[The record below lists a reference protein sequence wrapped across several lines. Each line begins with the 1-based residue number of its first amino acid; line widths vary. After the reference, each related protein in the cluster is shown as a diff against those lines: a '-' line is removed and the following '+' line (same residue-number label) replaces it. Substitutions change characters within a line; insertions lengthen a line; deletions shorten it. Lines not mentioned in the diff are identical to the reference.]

1 MIFTQVEPPF
11 DEKVITNMLE
21 RAAYAALQHE
31 KADPE
36 SELSIVIDGD
46 EKLHQLNLDFLGIDR
61 PTDVLSFPSDEF
73 DPDEQ
78 AVYIG
83 DIIISY
89 PQAENQ
95 AAAAGHPVMNEI
107 QLLVVHGVLHLLG
120 HDHADPLEKSRMWA
134 AQTEI
139 LADLGCQINQLPE

>member
-1 MIFTQVEPPF
+1 MIFTQVEPPYE
-11 DEKVITNMLE
+11 EKVNINLLE
-21 RAAYAALQHE
+21 RAAYTALQHE
-31 KADPE
+31 KSDPE

-46 EKLHQLNLDFLGIDR
+46 EKLRQLNLEFLGIDR